1 MSAQEIQQKIDE
13 LKMEYVKVQGDIEKL
28 ESTGHSVEKLE
39 TRLSMIEGELSSW
52 RNALKNL

>member
-39 TRLSMIEGELSSW
+39 ERLSVIEDELSSC

>member
-13 LKMEYVKVQGDIEKL
+13 LKMKYIKIQGDIEKL
-28 ESTGHSVEKLE
+28 ESTGHSVERLE
-39 TRLSMIEGELSSW
+39 ERLSVIEEELSSC